1 MNTEVLVI
9 GGGPAGLSAAITAK
23 ELGRDVLLVDENA
36 RVGGQL
42 IKQTHKFFGSKHH
55 YCGVRGIDIAKIL
68 FDRVQNEGIQ
78 VLLEASAIGIYENGA
93 EGSCADRKTYRKVGI
108 VRSGASHKECT
119 THEYGELL
127 EVNAMGIIVATGASE
142 NMLAFPNND
151 LPGIYG
157 AGAVQTLMNVYGV
170 PPGENVLMVGS
181 GNIGLIVSYQLMQAG
196 IQVVGIVEA
205 LPTIGGYLVHAA
217 KVRRL
222 GIPIYTS
229 HTIKEAIGK
238 NEVEGAVIVELDK
251 DWHPISGTEKF
262 INCDVICL
270 AVGLSPS
277 TELLWQAGC
286 QMEYVPELG
295 GHVPI
300 HNERMETNIEGIYVA
315 GDASGIEE
323 AVTAILE
330 GRIAGAA
337 CAAKIEATTKAEA
350 IINGTLKE
358 LEEFRA
364 GPFSQKIKE
373 GKSKLYQLL

>member
-1 MNTEVLVI
+1 MDTEVLVI
-9 GGGPAGLSAAITAK
+9 GGGPAGLSAAVTAR
-23 ELGRDVLLVDENA
+23 ELGRDVLLVDEDTKI
-36 RVGGQL
+36 GGQL
-42 IKQTHKFFGSKHH
+42 VKQTHKFFGSKEH
-55 YCGVRGIDIAKIL
+55 YCGVRGIDIATIL
-68 FDRVQNEGIQ
+68 FDRAQNEGVQI
-78 VLLEASAIGIYENGA
+78 LLEASAIGIYENNSK
-93 EGSCADRKTYRKVGI
+93 GSHTGRMTCGRVGI
-108 VRSGASHKECT
+108 VKSEGSHTGRMTCGDDEF
-119 THEYGELL
+119 L
-127 EVNAMGIIVATGASE
+127 EVNAKGIIVAAGASE

-170 PPGENVLMVGS
+170 SPGENVLMVGS

-196 IQVVGIVEA
+196 IQVVGIIEA
-205 LPTIGGYLVHAA
+205 LPTIGGYLVHAS

-238 NEVEGAVIVELDK
+238 DEVEGAVIVKLDEN
-251 DWHPISGTEKF
+251 WNPISGTEKF

-286 QMEYVPELG
+286 KMEYMPELG
-295 GHVPI
+295 GHVPL

-337 CAAKIEATTKAEA
+337 CTAKIKPSAEA
-350 IINGTLKE
+350 EEMVHNTLKE
-358 LEEFRA
+358 LEEFRE

-373 GKSKLYQLL
+373 GKRRLYQLT

>member
-1 MNTEVLVI
+1 VI
-9 GGGPAGLSAAITAK
+9 GGGPAGLSAAVTAK
-23 ELGRDVLLVDENA
+23 ELGRDVILVDEDTKI
-36 RVGGQL
+36 GGQL
-42 IKQTHKFFGSKHH
+42 VKQTHKFFGSKEH
-55 YCGVRGIDIAKIL
+55 YCGVRGIDIATLL
-68 FDRVQNEGIQ
+68 FDRAQNEGVEI
-78 VLLEASAIGIYENGA
+78 LLEASAIGIYENNSKAFCG
-93 EGSCADRKTYRKVGI
+93 RVGI
-108 VRSGASHKECT
+108 VKPKGSHTGLMNSGDE
-119 THEYGELL
+119 ELL
-127 EVNAMGIIVATGASE
+127 EVDAKGIIVAAGASE

-196 IQVVGIVEA
+196 INVVGIVEV
-205 LPTIGGYLVHAA
+205 LPTIGGYLVHAS

-229 HTIKEAIGK
+229 HTVKEAIGED
-238 NEVEGAVIVELDK
+238 EVEGAVIVELDE
-251 DWHPISGTEKF
+251 DWNPIAGTEKA
-262 INCDVICL
+262 ITCDVICL

-286 QMEYVPELG
+286 KMQYVSELG
-295 GHVPI
+295 GHIPI
-300 HNERMETNIEGIYVA
+300 HNERMETNKEGIYVA

-337 CAAKIEATTKAEA
+337 CAARIKPASEAEEIVSK
-350 IINGTLKE
+350 TLEE

-364 GPFSQKIKE
+364 GPFSWKTKE
-373 GKSKLYQLL
+373 GKSKLYQLV